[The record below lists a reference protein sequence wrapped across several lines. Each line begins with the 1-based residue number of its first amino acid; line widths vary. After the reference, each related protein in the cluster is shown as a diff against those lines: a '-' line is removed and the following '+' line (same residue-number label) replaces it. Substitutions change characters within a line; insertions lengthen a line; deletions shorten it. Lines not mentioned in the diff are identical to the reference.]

1 METKDTIIAVI
12 GYILAILIPII
23 GIIYGL
29 VVYFLLGDNP
39 DLKKHGKYIII
50 VGIVIFIIGIIALGG
65 ILGTAML
72 VPH

>member
-12 GYILAILIPII
+12 GYILAVLIPII

-39 DLKKHGKYIII
+39 DLKTHGKYIII
-50 VGIVIFIIGIIALGG
+50 VGIVIFVIGFIALGG

-72 VPH
+72 APH